1 MKKAL
6 SVLSSAGTL
15 FLLATIIA
23 LGALLGGC
31 GDDASE
37 GGITL
42 APEQEDVS
50 PEGPEVG
57 IHKITRYTLE
67 NGKME
72 EYEFFYLSLSAPA
85 GEHLPV
91 LLRTGK
97 KEEDFEYFFVLIPS
111 GMKESRE
118 FDLVEEVVL
127 VPAWERHR
135 VTLPIRTMGGEEVGE
150 SYDFRR
156 TPYTI
161 PTEEDG
167 AKVAPK

>member
-1 MKKAL
+1 MKMKDWLAGHGAMVVMAVVTL
-6 SVLSSAGTL
+6 SFGM
-15 FLLATIIA
+15 LL
-23 LGALLGGC
+23 GC